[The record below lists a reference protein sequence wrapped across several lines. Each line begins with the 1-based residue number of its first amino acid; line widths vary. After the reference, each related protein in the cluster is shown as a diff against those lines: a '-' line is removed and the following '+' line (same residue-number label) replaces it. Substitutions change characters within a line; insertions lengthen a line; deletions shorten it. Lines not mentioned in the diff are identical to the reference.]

1 MVGIYKIV
9 NKANNKIYVGQ
20 SIDIEERWKQ
30 HQWKAFNSNE
40 LAYNSAIH
48 SAFRKYGLENFY
60 YEVIEECLPEEL
72 NEREIYWIEQL
83 QSVVPNGYN
92 ILSGGQ
98 GESRQTR
105 QLYCTKCGKEISR
118 YSKSGLCS
126 SCVKLVLEIPKE
138 DLHNMLVEYEGNF
151 TQVGKLY
158 NLSDNAIRKKCENYD
173 LPTHSADYK
182 VDPTPKKPY
191 ERAVKQIDVKTG
203 EVIQIF
209 CSTNEAARSLG
220 KVKGNHITE
229 VCKGKG
235 KTAHGY
241 KWEYVE

>member
-9 NKANNKIYVGQ
+9 NKTNNKIYVGQ

-60 YEVIEECLPEEL
+60 YEVIEECPPEEL

-105 QLYCTKCGKEISR
+105 QLCCTKCGKEISR

-126 SCVKLVLEIPKE
+126 SCVKLILEIPKE

-158 NLSDNAIRKKCENYD
+158 GLSDNAIRKKCENYD

-182 VDPTPKKPY
+182 VAPTPKKPY

-203 EVIQIF
+203 KVIQIF
-209 CSTNEAARSLG
+209 CSANEAARSLG
-220 KVKGNHITE
+220 KAKGNHITE

-241 KWEYVE
+241 KWEYVK